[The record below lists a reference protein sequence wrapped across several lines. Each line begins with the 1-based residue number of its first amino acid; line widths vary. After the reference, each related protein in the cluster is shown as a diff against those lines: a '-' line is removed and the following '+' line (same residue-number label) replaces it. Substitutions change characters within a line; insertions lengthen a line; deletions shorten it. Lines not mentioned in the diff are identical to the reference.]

1 MGVSAAVC
9 MAPWPAKTS
18 PEAESC
24 PPPSALPVAQEHARE
39 KAHNAAAKPPPPNPL
54 LLGLPPAGYVLRAVG
69 SVRSAELEQ
78 ALLLL
83 PFTDALRLLG
93 YLVTWL
99 QKGSQVGGVAGQG
112 HSRCTHGF
120 ESLCG

>member
-1 MGVSAAVC
+1 M
-9 MAPWPAKTS
+9 
-18 PEAESC
+18 
-24 PPPSALPVAQEHARE
+24 
-39 KAHNAAAKPPPPNPL
+39 
-54 LLGLPPAGYVLRAVG
+54 LRTVG

-99 QKGSQVGGVAGQG
+99 KKGTQVRPPGVVMVGMHGVVLWDGTWGAGEAG
-112 HSRCTHGF
+112 RGSC
-120 ESLCG
+120 